1 MGSSPIAGG
10 FKLIRCLALAFLA
23 AGISAGADVQS
34 LLAAKCQTC
43 HSDKTRSGGLS
54 LASIEGL
61 RAGGKRGPAIV
72 PGKPSESLLLRLI
85 SGGEPSMPFG
95 GLPLSPAEIESVR
108 EWIEQG
114 APWVQPARW
123 WSLLPLKRPPAP
135 KSDDSWIRTPV
146 DAFVLTK
153 LREKGL
159 YPSPEADRRT
169 LIRRLTYDLH
179 GLPPAPEEVEA
190 FAADKAPDAYE
201 KLVDRL
207 LASPRYGERWGRHW
221 LDVVHYGETHGYD
234 KDKPR
239 RNAWPYRD
247 YVIRAFNEDKPY
259 RRFIEEQLAADYL
272 YPDDPAA
279 IPALGF
285 IAAGPWDFVGQAELA
300 EGTTDKNITRLLD
313 RDDMVAQTMSALVST
328 TAHCARCHDHK
339 FDAIRQSEYYALQ
352 AVFAGVDRADRP
364 FDRDP
369 AVFKT
374 RTELLAK
381 KRALVASLRPLEQ
394 QEADTTTPEIAALDA
409 KVAEWKQIDAT
420 DPASRPAE
428 IQKKIADASVERRA
442 LVRAALKPE
451 LRADLDRLRAAIAA
465 VDGEIKALPAPEWVY
480 AAANYFEP
488 QGTFRFAIEPRPV
501 HVLMRGSVDNPGPV
515 AMPGALSMVDGLK
528 PVFDAALTAPEGQR
542 RAELAHWI
550 TSDANMLAWR
560 SIVNRVWHYHFGAGI
575 VDSPNDFGH
584 MGSLPTHP
592 ELLDWLAVEFR
603 DSGGSFRKLHKL
615 IVMSAVYRQASSN
628 DRAND
633 KANAAID
640 ADNRYLWRANRQR
653 LDAESLRDTI
663 LMASG
668 KLDLTMGGPSVEQF
682 FFKDDH
688 SPVYDYARFDPDA
701 PANFRRSVY
710 RFLVRSVPDPLMERF
725 DCPDVSMITAKRT
738 ITITAIQALALLN
751 NPFVLKQTQH
761 LAERVEKSGGDSID
775 TLFRLTL
782 QRTPDPR
789 ERQTL
794 SAYLSREGLVNL
806 CRLMLNLNEFLFV
819 D

>member
-1 MGSSPIAGG
+1 
-10 FKLIRCLALAFLA
+10 LIRFLALGFFA
-23 AGISAGADVQS
+23 AGISAGADVQA
-34 LLAAKCQTC
+34 LLAAKCQAC
-43 HSDKTRSGGLS
+43 HSEKTRSSGLS

-72 PGKPSESLLLRLI
+72 PGKPSESLLFRLI
-85 SGGEPSMPFG
+85 SGEQPAMPFG
-95 GLPLSPAEIESVR
+95 GQPLTAVEVDSIR
-108 EWIEQG
+108 QWIEQG
-114 APWVQPARW
+114 APWTQPAKW
-123 WSLLPLKRPPAP
+123 WSLVPLRRPAIPAL
-135 KSDDSWIRTPV
+135 SDSWIRTPI

-153 LREKGL
+153 LQEKRL
-159 YPSPEADRRT
+159 HPSPEADRRT
-169 LIRRLTYDLH
+169 QIRRLTYDLH
-179 GLPPAPEEVEA
+179 GLPPSPAEVEA

-239 RNAWPYRD
+239 PNAWPYRD

-272 YPDDPAA
+272 YPNDPEV

-300 EGTTDKNITRLLD
+300 EGTTDKSITRLLD
-313 RDDMVAQTMSALVST
+313 RDDMVAQTMSVLVST

-374 RTELLAK
+374 RAALLGK
-381 KRALVASLRPLEQ
+381 KRALAASLRPLEQ
-394 QEADTTTPEIAALDA
+394 EEADTTTPQIAALDA

-442 LVRAALKPE
+442 LVRAALKPQ
-451 LRADLDRLRAAIAA
+451 LRADLDRLRAEIAA
-465 VDGEIKALPAPEWVY
+465 VDAEIKALPAPEWVY

-488 QGTFRFAIEPRPV
+488 QGTFRFAIEPRAV
-501 HVLMRGSVDNPGPV
+501 NVLMRGSVDNPGAV
-515 AMPGALSMVDGLK
+515 AVPGALSMVEGLN
-528 PVFDAALTAPEGQR
+528 PVFDAGLTAPEGQR
-542 RAELAHWI
+542 RADLAHWI

-603 DSGGSFRKLHKL
+603 DSGGSFKKLHKL
-615 IVMSAVYRQASSN
+615 IVMSSVYRQASTNDASN
-628 DRAND
+628 AT
-633 KANAAID
+633 ID
-640 ADNRYLWRANRQR
+640 ADNRYLWKANRQR

-668 KLDLTMGGPSVEQF
+668 KLDLTMGGPSAEQF

-710 RFLVRSVPDPLMERF
+710 RFLVRSMPDPLMERF

-751 NPFVLKQTQH
+751 NPFVLKQAQH
-761 LAERVEKSGGDSID
+761 LAERVEQSGGDSIE
-775 TLFRLTL
+775 TVFRLTL
-782 QRTPDPR
+782 QRAPDPR